1 VLHATRLSLIAVAAV
16 VAITFVPTASAAAP
30 LASCAANGLLCGTI
44 SVPLDYSGATP
55 GQLSLY
61 MEELPAAGAPRGV
74 MLMLAGGPGQASAE
88 TFNLATE
95 GKHWQSF
102 FPGYTLVAYDDRGT
116 GKSGPLDCATAATID
131 QCASDIPNRAFY
143 TTRDHAL
150 DIESVRAALGVD
162 KLAVFGVSYGTKHAV
177 AYALAQP
184 SHVERLL
191 LDSALPPDRNPVQT
205 DSLREIP
212 SSIDRICAAGVC
224 PTLPSGLGEKFAS
237 LANQYVNSPL
247 LANVTPSTKGTV
259 AVRVDG
265 DEMINLAFTSD
276 LSNGISSELPAAIEA
291 AARGWTMP
299 LARLDALLQIVNS
312 ATFSGINV
320 ALNLATNCGDGPFPW
335 DPNASLAQK
344 QAAAQA
350 AIDSV
355 PQSALGTFGSWALF
369 DTAPFE
375 CVFWPAPSGGA
386 ALGPG
391 PLPDVPVLI
400 ISGDRDIRT
409 PTAGAV
415 ALAAQFP
422 HAQVLVVPGSGHS
435 VLDRSPC
442 AANAVRSWLTG
453 AAPPSTCTRLK
464 LGVPPLA
471 RWTRSVATMP
481 PAPGFSGRLGRTV
494 AALLQTLHDAEDAWL
509 LGRQTSSTIDGMAGG
524 TMAPDPLRKLT
535 LENYSA
541 ASGIALSGTILLQ
554 LETGTGQPLVPLA
567 AASGTLTVSGSAVL
581 HGKLRAAGNRLTG
594 RLGGKRVVIIF

>member
-1 VLHATRLSLIAVAAV
+1 VLRVSLLAVALA
-16 VAITFVPTASAAAP
+16 AIGFARAASAAAP
-30 LASCAANGLLCGTI
+30 LAPCAANGLLCGTI

-61 MEELPAAGAPRGV
+61 MEELPAAGTPRGV

-88 TFNLATE
+88 TFDLATQ
-95 GKHWQSF
+95 GKYWQSF

-116 GKSGPLDCATAATID
+116 GKSGALDCSNAATVD
-131 QCASDIPNRAFY
+131 QCAGDIPNRAFY

-150 DIESVRAALGVD
+150 DIESVRAALAVD

-177 AYALAQP
+177 AYALAEP

-191 LDSALPPDRNPVQT
+191 LDSALPPARDPVQT

-212 SSIDRICAAGVC
+212 ASIDRICGAGAC

-237 LANQYVNSPL
+237 LADHYVNSPL
-247 LANVTPSTKGTV
+247 LANVNASTKGTV

-276 LSNGISSELPAAIEA
+276 LSNGISSELPAAIDA
-291 AARGWTMP
+291 AARGWNLP
-299 LARLDALLQIVNS
+299 LERLDALLQIVNS
-312 ATFSGINV
+312 ATFSDVNI

-344 QAAAQA
+344 EAAAQA

-355 PQSALGTFGSWALF
+355 PQSSLGLFGSWALS

-409 PTAGAV
+409 PTAGAD
-415 ALAAQFP
+415 ALAGQFP

-435 VLDRSPC
+435 VLDRSQC
-442 AANAVRSWLTG
+442 AAGAVRSWLNGG
-453 AAPPSTCTRLK
+453 ASPSTCTRLQ

-471 RWTRSVATMP
+471 RWTRTVATTP
-481 PAPGFSGRLGRTV
+481 PARGYSGRLGRTV
-494 AALLQTLHDAEDAWL
+494 AALLQTVHDAEDAWL
-509 LGRQTSSTIDGMAGG
+509 LGRQTSSTIDGLAGG
-524 TMAPDPLRKLT
+524 RMTPDPVRKLT
-535 LENYSA
+535 LKNYSA
-541 ASGIALSGTILLQ
+541 VSGIGLSGTILLQ

-567 AASGTLTVSGSAVL
+567 AASGTLTVSGGAVV
-581 HGKLRAAGNRLTG
+581 HGTLRAAGNTLTG
-594 RLGGKRVVIIF
+594 SLGGRRVVITF

>member
-247 LANVTPSTKGTV
+247 LANVTPSTRGTV

-355 PQSALGTFGSWALF
+355 PQSALGTFGPWALF